1 MEEFQDCVGV
11 DLWPQLT
18 GESPGFGNAGCPYIV
33 KPSWETDATQFFL
46 R

>member
-1 MEEFQDCVGV
+1 MEEFQDGVGV

-18 GESPGFGNAGCPYIV
+18 RESPGFGNAGCPYIV
-33 KPSWETDATQFFL
+33 KPWWETDATQFFL